1 MIDKIN
7 YSNYNNYLNYKIY
20 DSFLSIPIQIHFEKI
35 IQKVFKKRTLY
46 IKDIY
51 YKNYYLVDLSNN
63 KIVLSLTSLYNNTKD
78 SISDLKIFR
87 HQKMWKE
94 ILFYCH
100 NLKNDY
106 IKKNKMIFNGLEYQ
120 NFFTKIEYKSTY
132 PKRTFIIKFLPLL
145 NGMCIIHEYMELKIS
160 TFDKKEEKKEYKEKN
175 IIYGYDAFDNIF
187 RNNSISYFENE
198 HKILKQVH
206 FAIIE
211 SLFCSNSS
219 ISYFFILNKKQKI
232 YFSEEILQ
240 MINKLANEYIEEKD
254 FLKTNDYKYYG
265 IKLIQKIIK
274 ELYEE
279 FIQINNTE
287 KILHKSSSALQ
298 INTLKK
304 SLSFKDIKINEKLN
318 TFQITKNEALTYLFN
333 SIQFNKNINPSDI
346 TIDLN
351 DERKAVKDK
360 NNNQKGNEL
369 INRDSSK
376 PSIRLSD
383 LLTEII
389 SVRPSNET
397 NKKNKIIM
405 NPPFP
410 KDSNAIEYINTNESL
425 NSEEN
430 KIVYEEMSIGTKIKK
445 KYCNNY
451 KKVKNNNDIR
461 IQKTTSG
468 ESSLLRFLIDDKNT
482 IENINKN
489 DKSDKLLNKIIDK

>member
-1 MIDKIN
+1 
-7 YSNYNNYLNYKIY
+7 
-20 DSFLSIPIQIHFEKI
+20 
-35 IQKVFKKRTLY
+35 
-46 IKDIY
+46 
-51 YKNYYLVDLSNN
+51 
-63 KIVLSLTSLYNNTKD
+63 
-78 SISDLKIFR
+78 
-87 HQKMWKE
+87 
-94 ILFYCH
+94 
-100 NLKNDY
+100 
-106 IKKNKMIFNGLEYQ
+106 
-120 NFFTKIEYKSTY
+120 
-132 PKRTFIIKFLPLL
+132 
-145 NGMCIIHEYMELKIS
+145 
-160 TFDKKEEKKEYKEKN
+160 
-175 IIYGYDAFDNIF
+175 
-187 RNNSISYFENE
+187 
-198 HKILKQVH
+198 
-206 FAIIE
+206 
-211 SLFCSNSS
+211 
-219 ISYFFILNKKQKI
+219 LNKKQKI